1 MKGASER
8 AKVRA
13 LTDGAVSN
21 FLFFEKPQGRAETPV
36 ITACSPR
43 LNSAVDVLADTKPVA
58 DTFAA
63 AIDFPRTFVH
73 FLQDAPESTQ
83 LSGAHRSKRPDFA
96 RGNAAVG
103 HQWRVKS

>member
-83 LSGAHRSKRPDFA
+83 LSGAHRSNGPTLPGKMQSSAPME
-96 RGNAAVG
+96 G
-103 HQWRVKS
+103 